1 MLARFSAFGVL
12 LATALPASA
21 QVLADS
27 WAEFSGT
34 QGQDGWHYGY
44 YSGDMTPGS
53 FQEMQSYQ
61 SNRWHVEPGNY
72 WTTLGAVLSHPN
84 GTVTSP
90 PAQPMNHWAAR
101 RWVSDFAGEINI
113 DTILRKIAVVDS
125 SNGVIGRIYVDGNE
139 IWSQFIAGNDAEGV
153 SASLTASVGLGSTV
167 DFVVDAVDGNDGGDA
182 TRLTGVIT
190 AVPTPGSLALVGIAG
205 LLAFRRRR
213 S

>member
-1 MLARFSAFGVL
+1 MLARLSALGVL

-34 QGQDGWHYGY
+34 QGEDGWHYGY
-44 YSGDMTPGS
+44 YSGDMTPNS
-53 FQEMQSYQ
+53 FQEMQSFE
-61 SNRWHVEPGNY
+61 SNRWYVQPGSY
-72 WTTLGAVLSHPN
+72 WTALGAMLSHPN
-84 GTVTSP
+84 GVVTSP
-90 PAQPMNHWAAR
+90 PAQPVNHWAAR

-113 DTILRKIAVVDS
+113 DTVLRKMAIAEN
-125 SNGVIGRIYVDGNE
+125 SNGVVGRIFVDGNE
-139 IWSQFIAGNDAEGV
+139 IWSQFIAGNDGVGV
-153 SASLTASVGLGSTV
+153 STSLTTSVGLGSTV
-167 DFVVDAVDGNDGGDA
+167 DFVVDAVDGIDAGDA

-205 LLAFRRRR
+205 LLALRRRR